1 MAPMTSKV
9 KTVVPRKTTPEV
21 LLATVHYTRDMSV
34 QALPD
39 LVEYQTAAVVSRV
52 ILKNPGGTVTAFA
65 FDAGEGLSEHTA
77 PFDALIQVTEGE
89 ASVTIA
95 GDVQAVSAG
104 QLLTLPA
111 KIPHAVKAVT
121 KFKMLLV
128 MIKGEKL

>member
-1 MAPMTSKV
+1 MPAQ
-9 KTVVPRKTTPEV
+9 TV
-21 LLATVHYTRDMSV
+21 A
-34 QALPD
+34 D
-39 LVEYQTAAVVSRV
+39 LIQYQPSSVVSRV

-77 PFDALIQVTEGE
+77 PFDALVQVTEGE

-95 GDVQAVSAG
+95 GDTHIVSAG

-128 MIKGEKL
+128 MIKEGKS